1 MSKIHP
7 NDEINPND
15 EIRTPE
21 RLAELKEEFQHDK
34 GVSTQIEEQ
43 LKILQK
49 LVEDCKY
56 NIIQKKTI
64 FYDDSIESKLLKNL
78 RNLISFKIKNWDY
91 IEPNKGNRNTL
102 IYNIIPYLINTEGEF
117 KNQKFE
123 DKNNVTKMLR
133 GYDRVLS
140 LQGPNNT
147 NEFHFVFY
155 LVGSA
160 VLSLA
165 SKAMDV
171 KKILLEKDKQLLD
184 ELKFLIEKFSKRTD
198 AQP

>member
-1 MSKIHP
+1 
-7 NDEINPND
+7 
-15 EIRTPE
+15 
-21 RLAELKEEFQHDK
+21 
-34 GVSTQIEEQ
+34 
-43 LKILQK
+43 
-49 LVEDCKY
+49 
-56 NIIQKKTI
+56 
-64 FYDDSIESKLLKNL
+64 
-78 RNLISFKIKNWDY
+78 LISFKIKNWDY

-184 ELKFLIEKFSKRTD
+184 ELKFLIEKFETDRCSALRRVVPGGKRRTRRRRSSGKRRMSRRRRGRRSTRRKR
-198 AQP
+198 